1 MPTHNSLGYRVKNAR
16 TATIEPNEQ
25 GSVNPTQIQSAWPAL
40 LQNIELMPQYQVFGF
55 QPPSRLEAVAQHADE
70 EEANCDH
77 QSQSCSDSFSPLRR
91 RMEFSEATTAGMNS
105 NINDRPRERMGCL
118 R

>member
-1 MPTHNSLGYRVKNAR
+1 
-16 TATIEPNEQ
+16 
-25 GSVNPTQIQSAWPAL
+25 
-40 LQNIELMPQYQVFGF
+40 MPQDQDLCF
-55 QPPSRLEAVAQHADE
+55 QPPSRLEASHTDANE

-77 QSQSCSDSFSPLRR
+77 QSQSCSDSLPPLRR